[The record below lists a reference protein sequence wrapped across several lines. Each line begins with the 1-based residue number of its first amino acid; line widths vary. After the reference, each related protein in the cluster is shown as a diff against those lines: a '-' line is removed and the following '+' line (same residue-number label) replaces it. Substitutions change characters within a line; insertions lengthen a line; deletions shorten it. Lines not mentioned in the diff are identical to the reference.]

1 MNSTTQNIS
10 SKSSKPSPSIVSRLL
25 AISAITIAV
34 TSCVGPRKIDKWIGE
49 QYGETTTANKPKAN
63 YFTIASPSVTTDS
76 KTSNSVKEN
85 TKVLPLIFYW
95 QFDYKISS
103 TLNPKVPMNT
113 FVSAFTSYA
122 NSKGLKQKLNGQKLE
137 MTIDKMPTAFSFHDD
152 FRDINL
158 LLAQIR
164 WEKIYIAP
172 ENTDVAISYKL
183 TKENGETKTG
193 VINIADGNKTKQK
206 KYFQR
211 LKTATQDYLAQY
223 DENIRSM
230 AKTAVDK
237 VIIDL

>member
-1 MNSTTQNIS
+1 MNF
-10 SKSSKPSPSIVSRLL
+10 SKRKRNFPFPSPQSPITQLL
-25 AISAITIAV
+25 AACVITMSL
-34 TSCVGPRKIDKWIGE
+34 TSCVGPKKIDKWIGE
-49 QYGETTTANKPKAN
+49 QYGETTASNKPKAN
-63 YFTIASPSVTTDS
+63 YFTITSPLVTADS
-76 KTSNSVKEN
+76 KTSNSVKEK

-103 TLNPKVPMNT
+103 SLNPKVPMNL

-158 LLAQIR
+158 LLAQIH

-172 ENTDVAISYKL
+172 ENADVAISYKL
-183 TKENGETKTG
+183 TKDNGETKSG
-193 VINIADGNKTKQK
+193 VINIADRNKIKQK
-206 KYFQR
+206 KYLQR

-237 VIIDL
+237 VLLDL